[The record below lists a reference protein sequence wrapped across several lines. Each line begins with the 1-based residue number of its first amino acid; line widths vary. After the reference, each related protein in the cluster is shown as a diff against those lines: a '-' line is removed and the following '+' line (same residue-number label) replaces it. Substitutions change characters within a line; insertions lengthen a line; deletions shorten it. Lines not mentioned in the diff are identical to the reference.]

1 MRAARESRVLSLA
14 GQKVMDMAEEFKTDM
29 VKRLKRIEG
38 QTRGVQKMVE
48 EDRGCAEILHQLTAI
63 NEAVRSVS
71 LMLAEQYAV
80 ECLQTSGKKG
90 KSREA
95 VAAMIDAIARVPR

>member
-1 MRAARESRVLSLA
+1 MA
-14 GQKVMDMAEEFKTDM
+14 QDMKAEM
-29 VKRLKRIEG
+29 IRRLKRIEG

-48 EDRGCAEILHQLTAI
+48 EERGCTEILHQLSAI

-71 LMLAEQYAV
+71 RMLAEEYAM
-80 ECLQTSGKKG
+80 ECIQTSSKRG

-95 VAAMIDAIARVPR
+95 VTAMLDAIARVPR

>member
-1 MRAARESRVLSLA
+1 
-14 GQKVMDMAEEFKTDM
+14 MAEEFKTVL
-29 VKRLKRIEG
+29 VKRLRRIEG

-48 EDRGCAEILHQLTAI
+48 DERGCADILHQLSAI
-63 NEAVRSVS
+63 HEAVRSVS

-80 ECLQTSGKKG
+80 ECLQAASKRG

-95 VAAMIDAIARVPR
+95 VAAMIDAIASVPR

>member
-1 MRAARESRVLSLA
+1 
-14 GQKVMDMAEEFKTDM
+14 MAQDVKTEL

-38 QTRGVQKMVE
+38 QTRGVQKMLE

-71 LMLAEQYAV
+71 LLLAETYAM
-80 ECLQTSGKKG
+80 ECLQSSTKRG

-95 VAAMIDAIARVPR
+95 VTAMIDAIARVPR

>member
-1 MRAARESRVLSLA
+1 
-14 GQKVMDMAEEFKTDM
+14 MAEQAKAEM
-29 VKRLKRIEG
+29 IKRLKRIEG

-71 LMLAEQYAV
+71 VMLAEEYAV
-80 ECLQTSGKKG
+80 ECLQGSGKRA

-95 VAAMIDAIARVPR
+95 IAAMIDAITRVPR

>member
-1 MRAARESRVLSLA
+1 MARDL
-14 GQKVMDMAEEFKTDM
+14 KTEL

-48 EDRGCAEILHQLTAI
+48 EERGCAEILHQLTAI

-71 LMLAEQYAV
+71 LLLAEEYAM
-80 ECLQTSGKKG
+80 ECLQTTSKRG

-95 VAAMIDAIARVPR
+95 VSAMLDVISRVPR

>member
-1 MRAARESRVLSLA
+1 MA
-14 GQKVMDMAEEFKTDM
+14 QDMKAEM
-29 VKRLKRIEG
+29 IKRLKRIEG

-48 EDRGCAEILHQLTAI
+48 DERGCTEILHQLSAI

-71 LMLAEQYAV
+71 RMLAEEYAM
-80 ECLQTSGKKG
+80 ECIQTSSKRG

-95 VAAMIDAIARVPR
+95 VSAMLDAISRVPR

>member
-1 MRAARESRVLSLA
+1 
-14 GQKVMDMAEEFKTDM
+14 MAEQAKAEM
-29 VKRLKRIEG
+29 IKRLRRIEG
-38 QTRGVQKMVE
+38 QTRGVQKMLE

-71 LMLAEQYAV
+71 VMLAEEYAV
-80 ECLQTSGKKG
+80 ECLQGSGKRA

-95 VAAMIDAIARVPR
+95 IAAMIDAITRVPR

>member
-1 MRAARESRVLSLA
+1 MA
-14 GQKVMDMAEEFKTDM
+14 QDMKDDL

-48 EDRGCAEILHQLTAI
+48 EERGCAEILHQLNAI

-71 LMLAEQYAV
+71 RMLAEEYAM
-80 ECLQTSGKKG
+80 ECLQVKSKR

-95 VAAMIDAIARVPR
+95 VTAVLDVIARVPR

>member
-1 MRAARESRVLSLA
+1 MVGPQKWGKVEYM
-14 GQKVMDMAEEFKTDM
+14 GQDPKSDL
-29 VKRLKRIEG
+29 VKRLRRIEG

-48 EDRGCAEILHQLTAI
+48 EERGCAEILHQLTAI

-71 LMLAEQYAV
+71 VILAEQYAV
-80 ECLQTSGKKG
+80 ECLQTSDRK

-95 VAAMIDAIARVPR
+95 IAAMIDAITRVPR

>member
-1 MRAARESRVLSLA
+1 
-14 GQKVMDMAEEFKTDM
+14 MAQELKAEM
-29 VKRLKRIEG
+29 IKRLKRIEG

-48 EDRGCAEILHQLTAI
+48 EDRGCADILAQLTAI

-71 LMLAEQYAV
+71 LMLAEEYAV
-80 ECLQTSGKKG
+80 ECMQSSSKRG

>member
-1 MRAARESRVLSLA
+1 MS
-14 GQKVMDMAEEFKTDM
+14 GWGDWGMPIKVVSMTQYFKTDL

-38 QTRGVQKMVE
+38 QARGVQKMVE

-71 LMLAEQYAV
+71 LLLAEQYAV
-80 ECLQTSGKKG
+80 ECLQTSGKRG

-95 VAAMIDAIARVPR
+95 VAAMIDVIARVPR

>member
-1 MRAARESRVLSLA
+1 
-14 GQKVMDMAEEFKTDM
+14 MAQDAKGELI
-29 VKRLKRIEG
+29 KRLKRIEG

-48 EDRGCAEILHQLTAI
+48 EERGCADILHQLSAI

-71 LMLAEQYAV
+71 RMLAEEYAM
-80 ECLQTSGKKG
+80 ECMQTSSKRG

-95 VAAMIDAIARVPR
+95 VSAMLDAISRVPR

>member
-1 MRAARESRVLSLA
+1 
-14 GQKVMDMAEEFKTDM
+14 MAEEFKVDL

-38 QTRGVQKMVE
+38 QTRGVQKMLE
-48 EDRGCAEILHQLTAI
+48 EDRGCAEILYQLSAI

-80 ECLQTSGKKG
+80 ECLQASGKT

-95 VAAMIDAIARVPR
+95 IAAMIDAIARVPR